1 MTKLKRIFRKAVADN
16 ITGESAKVAYYFF
29 LSLFPL
35 ILVLFALT
43 GLLGGERAFDWIMT
57 QIQGRVPP
65 QAAGLLRG
73 VVREITSRPEAGT
86 LGIGLLLTLWAAS
99 GGVTALADGLNRM
112 YDVRED
118 RGFLKKRGIAL
129 LLLVAGLVLL
139 VGGAL
144 AIIAGVPIIR
154 SLGLGPAAELGAW
167 ILAFVLVVAQFALVY
182 YVLPN
187 RDQSRSKATVL
198 VGAVVGALVWL
209 LATTGF
215 QVYVANFGR
224 YRATYGAIGA
234 VIVLLLWLYLTALA
248 ILFGGEVASVLEGV
262 RSERRG
268 EEGMARA
275 A

>member
-1 MTKLKRIFRKAVADN
+1 
-16 ITGESAKVAYYFF
+16 
-29 LSLFPL
+29 
-35 ILVLFALT
+35 
-43 GLLGGERAFDWIMT
+43 MT
-57 QIQGRVPP
+57 QIQGHVPP

-99 GGVTALADGLNRM
+99 GGVAALADGLNRT

-118 RGFLKKRGIAL
+118 CGFLKKRGIAL

-198 VGAVVGALVWL
+198 IGAVVGALVWL

-215 QVYVANFGR
+215 QVYVTNFGR
-224 YRATYGAIGA
+224 YRATYGAVGA
-234 VIVLLLWLYLTALA
+234 VIALMLWLYLTAFA

-262 RSERRG
+262 RSGRRG
-268 EEGMARA
+268 EERAARA

>member
-1 MTKLKRIFRKAVADN
+1 MRKLERIFREAVADN

-43 GLLGGERAFDWIMT
+43 GLIGGERAFGWIMT

-65 QAAGLLRG
+65 QTAGLLRG
-73 VVREITSRPEAGT
+73 AVREITSRPEAGT

-99 GGVTALADGLNRM
+99 GGVAALADGLNRM

-139 VGGAL
+139 VGGAV

-154 SLGLGPAAELGAW
+154 SLGVGTAAEIGAW
-167 ILAFVLVVAQFALVY
+167 VLAFVLVVALFALIY

-198 VGAVVGALVWL
+198 VGAVVGAIVWL

-215 QVYVANFGR
+215 QVYVANFGS

-234 VIVLLLWLYLTALA
+234 VIVLMLWLYLTALA

-268 EEGMARA
+268 EKRATRA

>member
-1 MTKLKRIFRKAVADN
+1 MRKLERIFREAVADN

-43 GLLGGERAFDWIMT
+43 GLIGGERAFGWIMT

-65 QAAGLLRG
+65 QTAGLLRG
-73 VVREITSRPEAGT
+73 AVREITSRPEAGT

-99 GGVTALADGLNRM
+99 GGVAALADGLNRM

-139 VGGAL
+139 VGGAV

-154 SLGLGPAAELGAW
+154 SLGVGTAAEIGAW
-167 ILAFVLVVAQFALVY
+167 VLAFVLVVALFALIY

-198 VGAVVGALVWL
+198 VGAVVGAIVWL

-215 QVYVANFGR
+215 QVYVANFGS

-234 VIVLLLWLYLTALA
+234 VIVLMLWLYLTALA

-268 EEGMARA
+268 EKRAPRA

>member
-1 MTKLKRIFRKAVADN
+1 MRKLERIFREAVADN

-43 GLLGGERAFDWIMT
+43 GLIGGERAFGWIMT

-65 QAAGLLRG
+65 QTAGLLRG
-73 VVREITSRPEAGT
+73 AVREITSRPEAGT

-99 GGVTALADGLNRM
+99 GGVAALADALNRM

-139 VGGAL
+139 VGGAV

-154 SLGLGPAAELGAW
+154 SLGVGTAAEIGAW
-167 ILAFVLVVAQFALVY
+167 VLAFVLVVALFALIY

-187 RDQSRSKATVL
+187 RDQSRSKTTVL
-198 VGAVVGALVWL
+198 VGAVVGAIVWL

-215 QVYVANFGR
+215 QVYVANFGS

-234 VIVLLLWLYLTALA
+234 VIVLMLWLYLTALA

-268 EEGMARA
+268 EKRATRA

>member
-1 MTKLKRIFRKAVADN
+1 MRKLSRIFREAVADN

-73 VVREITSRPEAGT
+73 VVREITSRPETGT

-99 GGVTALADGLNRM
+99 GGVAALADGLNRM

-144 AIIAGVPIIR
+144 AIIAGVP
-154 SLGLGPAAELGAW
+154 
-167 ILAFVLVVAQFALVY
+167 
-182 YVLPN
+182 
-187 RDQSRSKATVL
+187 
-198 VGAVVGALVWL
+198 
-209 LATTGF
+209 
-215 QVYVANFGR
+215 
-224 YRATYGAIGA
+224 
-234 VIVLLLWLYLTALA
+234 
-248 ILFGGEVASVLEGV
+248 
-262 RSERRG
+262 
-268 EEGMARA
+268 
-275 A
+275 

>member
-1 MTKLKRIFRKAVADN
+1 MRKLERIFREAVADN

-43 GLLGGERAFDWIMT
+43 GLIGGERAFGWIMT

-65 QAAGLLRG
+65 QTAGLLRG
-73 VVREITSRPEAGT
+73 AVREITSRPEAGT

-99 GGVTALADGLNRM
+99 GGVAALADALNRM

-139 VGGAL
+139 VGGAV

-154 SLGLGPAAELGAW
+154 SLGVGTAAEIGAW
-167 ILAFVLVVAQFALVY
+167 VLAFVLVVALFALIY

-198 VGAVVGALVWL
+198 VGAVVGAIVWL

-215 QVYVANFGR
+215 QVYVANFGS

-234 VIVLLLWLYLTALA
+234 VIVLMLWLYLTALA

-268 EEGMARA
+268 EKRATRA

>member
-1 MTKLKRIFRKAVADN
+1 MRKLKRIFREAVADN

-43 GLLGGERAFDWIMT
+43 GLLGGERAFHWIMM

-65 QAAGLLRG
+65 QTAGLLRG
-73 VVREITSRPEAGT
+73 AVREITSRPEAGT

-99 GGVTALADGLNRM
+99 GGVAALADGLNRM

-154 SLGLGPAAELGAW
+154 SFGLGPAAEVGAW
-167 ILAFVLVVAQFALVY
+167 ILAFVLVVALFALVY

-198 VGAVVGALVWL
+198 IGAVVGALLWL

-215 QVYVANFGR
+215 QVYVANVGS

-234 VIVLLLWLYLTALA
+234 VIVLMLWLYLTAFA

-262 RSERRG
+262 RGERRG
-268 EEGMARA
+268 EERAARA

>member
-1 MTKLKRIFRKAVADN
+1 MRKLSRIFREAVADN

-73 VVREITSRPEAGT
+73 VVREITSRPETGT

-99 GGVTALADGLNRM
+99 GGVAALADGLNRM

-154 SLGLGPAAELGAW
+154 SLGLGAAAELGAW

-187 RDQSRSKATVL
+187 RDQSRSKGTVL
-198 VGAVVGALVWL
+198 IGAVVGALVWL

-215 QVYVANFGR
+215 QVYVTNFGR

-234 VIVLLLWLYLTALA
+234 VIVLMLWLYLTAFA

-262 RSERRG
+262 HSDRRG
-268 EEGMARA
+268 EERAARA

>member
-1 MTKLKRIFRKAVADN
+1 
-16 ITGESAKVAYYFF
+16 
-29 LSLFPL
+29 
-35 ILVLFALT
+35 
-43 GLLGGERAFDWIMT
+43 
-57 QIQGRVPP
+57 
-65 QAAGLLRG
+65 
-73 VVREITSRPEAGT
+73 
-86 LGIGLLLTLWAAS
+86 
-99 GGVTALADGLNRM
+99 M

-154 SLGLGPAAELGAW
+154 SLGVGPAAELGAW
-167 ILAFVLVVAQFALVY
+167 VLAFILVVALFALVY

-198 VGAVVGALVWL
+198 IGAVVGALVWL

-215 QVYVANFGR
+215 QVYVTNFGS

-234 VIVLLLWLYLTALA
+234 VIVLMFWLYLTALA

-262 RSERRG
+262 RSERHGGKR
-268 EEGMARA
+268 APRA

>member
-1 MTKLKRIFRKAVADN
+1 MRKLERIFREAVADN

-43 GLLGGERAFDWIMT
+43 GLIGGERAFGWIMT

-65 QAAGLLRG
+65 QTAGLLRG
-73 VVREITSRPEAGT
+73 AVREITSRPEAGT

-99 GGVTALADGLNRM
+99 GGVAALADALNRM

-139 VGGAL
+139 VGGAV

-154 SLGLGPAAELGAW
+154 SLGVGTAAEIGAW
-167 ILAFVLVVAQFALVY
+167 VLAFVLVVALFALVY

-187 RDQSRSKATVL
+187 RDQSRSKTTVL
-198 VGAVVGALVWL
+198 VGAVVGAIVWL

-215 QVYVANFGR
+215 QVYVANFGS

-234 VIVLLLWLYLTALA
+234 VIVLMLWLYLTALA

-268 EEGMARA
+268 EKRATRA